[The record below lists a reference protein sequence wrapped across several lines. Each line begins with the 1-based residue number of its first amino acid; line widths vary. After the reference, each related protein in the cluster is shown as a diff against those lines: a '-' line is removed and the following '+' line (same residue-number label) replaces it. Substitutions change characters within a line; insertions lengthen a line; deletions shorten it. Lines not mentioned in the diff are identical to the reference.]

1 MSRPKMT
8 RRIGLLASLAVLLV
22 GFLACSVDTPTAPD
36 QVPAP
41 PPTQGGDNWNISV
54 SVSPDENPAENDVP
68 STVTVDVRAK
78 ADGSRPVNGT
88 TMSLSTTL
96 GDFNEKDSGIISV
109 GVITDRGTA
118 TAFLFPGDVIATGTV
133 RARLEGSEGRDTFE
147 VTGSPG
153 DPFITAVTPPVG
165 AAGGGTQVTIDG
177 IGFREDPRVFIGSK
191 LATLISANESRIVAI
206 TPPGDL
212 NTESCDFGSG
222 TKKVDT
228 PVDVKLEFADG
239 GSETLSGGFTY
250 LGDGICIPD

>member
-88 TMSLSTTL
+88 TM
-96 GDFNEKDSGIISV
+96 
-109 GVITDRGTA
+109 
-118 TAFLFPGDVIATGTV
+118 IAVDHTGGLQ
-133 RARLEGSEGRDTFE
+133 REGQWHQLCR
-147 VTGSPG
+147 
-153 DPFITAVTPPVG
+153 
-165 AAGGGTQVTIDG
+165 
-177 IGFREDPRVFIGSK
+177 RH
-191 LATLISANESRIVAI
+191 N
-206 TPPGDL
+206 
-212 NTESCDFGSG
+212 
-222 TKKVDT
+222 
-228 PVDVKLEFADG
+228 
-239 GSETLSGGFTY
+239 
-250 LGDGICIPD
+250 